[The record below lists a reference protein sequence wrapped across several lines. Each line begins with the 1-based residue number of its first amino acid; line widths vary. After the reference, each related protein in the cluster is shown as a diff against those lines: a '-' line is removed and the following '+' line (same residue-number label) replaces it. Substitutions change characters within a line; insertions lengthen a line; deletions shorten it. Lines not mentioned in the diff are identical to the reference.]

1 MCNMTVSWYY
11 IFFLVMIIVVSA
23 IVMGKQ
29 YDYKPK
35 NKNVELLVN
44 LFVYFLSGISL
55 SFVLFNGL
63 LTWWTILLSLVIGV
77 IVSFSLAVVLNRETR
92 LYDDGAQYTTE
103 ELIGKHGI
111 ISSLYGPAQYL
122 GKLED
127 DNKTDIVVTIYE
139 ECKPGDM
146 FEIKE
151 INGEGIIAKII
162 KF

>member
-1 MCNMTVSWYY
+1 MVVSWYY
-11 IFFLVMIIVVSA
+11 IFFLVMIIVVST

-35 NKNVELLVN
+35 NKNIELLVN
-44 LFVYFLSGISL
+44 LFIYFLSGVSF

-63 LTWWTILLSLVIGV
+63 VIWWTILLSLVIGV
-77 IVSFSLAVVLNRETR
+77 IVSFSLAAVLNRETR
-92 LYDDGAQYTTE
+92 LYDDSAQYTTE

-139 ECKPGDM
+139 SCKPGDM

-162 KF
+162 EI

>member
-1 MCNMTVSWYY
+1 
-11 IFFLVMIIVVSA
+11 MIIVVSA

-63 LTWWTILLSLVIGV
+63 VTWWTILLSLVIGI
-77 IVSFSLAVVLNRETR
+77 IVSFSLAAVLNRETR
-92 LYDDGAQYTTE
+92 LYDDSAQYTTD
-103 ELIGKHGI
+103 ELIGKRGVV
-111 ISSLYGPAQYL
+111 SSLYGPGQYL
-122 GKLED
+122 GKLQDE
-127 DNKTDIVVTIYE
+127 NSTDIVVTIYE
-139 ECKPGDM
+139 SCKPGDI

-151 INGEGIIAKII
+151 INGEGIIAKVLL
-162 KF
+162 

>member
-1 MCNMTVSWYY
+1 MTVSWYY
-11 IFFLVMIIVVSA
+11 IFFLVMIIVVST
-23 IVMGKQ
+23 IVMSKQ

-35 NKNVELLVN
+35 NKNIELLSN
-44 LFVYFLSGISL
+44 LFIYFLSGVSL

-77 IVSFSLAVVLNRETR
+77 IVSFSLAAVLNRETR
-92 LYDDGAQYTTE
+92 LYDDSAKYTTE

-146 FEIKE
+146 FEIEK
-151 INGEGIIAKII
+151 INGEGIIAKIV

>member
-1 MCNMTVSWYY
+1 MTVSWYY
-11 IFFLVMIIVVSA
+11 IFFLVMIIVVST
-23 IVMGKQ
+23 IVMSKQ

-63 LTWWTILLSLVIGV
+63 LTWWTILLSLVIGI
-77 IVSFSLAVVLNRETR
+77 IVSFSLAAVLNRETR
-92 LYDDGAQYTTE
+92 LYDDSAQYTTD

-146 FEIKE
+146 FEVKE

>member
-1 MCNMTVSWYY
+1 
-11 IFFLVMIIVVSA
+11 MIIVVSA
-23 IVMGKQ
+23 IVMSKQ

-44 LFVYFLSGISL
+44 LFVYFLSGVSL
-55 SFVLFNGL
+55 SFILFNGL
-63 LTWWTILLSLVIGV
+63 VTWWTILLSLVIGV
-77 IVSFSLAVVLNRETR
+77 IVSFSLAAVLNRETR
-92 LYDDGAQYTTE
+92 LYDDSAQNTTE

-111 ISSLYGPAQYL
+111 VSSLYGPAQYL

-139 ECKPGDM
+139 SCKPGDM

-151 INGEGIIAKII
+151 INGEGIIAKVLL
-162 KF
+162 

>member
-1 MCNMTVSWYY
+1 MTVSWCY
-11 IFFLVMIIVVSA
+11 IFFLVMIIVVST
-23 IVMGKQ
+23 IVMSKQ

-44 LFVYFLSGISL
+44 LFVYFLSGVSL

-63 LTWWTILLSLVIGV
+63 VTWWTILLSLVIGI
-77 IVSFSLAVVLNRETR
+77 IVSFSLAAVLNRETR
-92 LYDDGAQYTTE
+92 LYDDSAQYTTE
-103 ELIGKHGI
+103 ELIGKRGVV
-111 ISSLYGPAQYL
+111 SSLYGPAQYL

-146 FEIKE
+146 FEVKE

>member
-1 MCNMTVSWYY
+1 MTVSWYY

-63 LTWWTILLSLVIGV
+63 LTWWTIFLSLVIGV
-77 IVSFSLAVVLNRETR
+77 IVSFSLAAVLNRETR
-92 LYDDGAQYTTE
+92 LYDDSAQYTTE

-122 GKLED
+122 GKLKD
-127 DNKTDIVVTIYE
+127 DNKTDIVVIIYE

>member
-55 SFVLFNGL
+55 SLVLFNGL
-63 LTWWTILLSLVIGV
+63 VTWWTILLSLVIGI
-77 IVSFSLAVVLNRETR
+77 IVSFFLAAVLNRETR
-92 LYDDGAQYTTE
+92 LYDDSAQYTTE

-146 FEIKE
+146 FEIEK

-162 KF
+162 KI

>member
-1 MCNMTVSWYY
+1 MTVSWYY

-23 IVMGKQ
+23 IVMSKQ

-35 NKNVELLVN
+35 NKSVELLVN

-63 LTWWTILLSLVIGV
+63 VTWWTILLSLVIGI
-77 IVSFSLAVVLNRETR
+77 IVSFSLAAVLNRETR
-92 LYDDGAQYTTE
+92 LYDDSAQYTTE

-111 ISSLYGPAQYL
+111 ISSLYGPAQYI

-127 DNKTDIVVTIYE
+127 NNKTDIVVTIYE

-146 FEIKE
+146 FEVEK

>member
-1 MCNMTVSWYY
+1 MEVPWYY

-44 LFVYFLSGISL
+44 LFVYFLSGVSL

-63 LTWWTILLSLVIGV
+63 VTWWTILLSLVIGV
-77 IVSFSLAVVLNRETR
+77 IVSFSLAAVLNRETR
-92 LYDDGAQYTTE
+92 LYDDSAQYTTD
-103 ELIGKHGI
+103 ELIGKRGVV
-111 ISSLYGPAQYL
+111 SSLYGPGQYL
-122 GKLED
+122 GKLQDE
-127 DNKTDIVVTIYE
+127 NSTDIVVTIYE
-139 ECKPGDM
+139 SCKPGDM

-151 INGEGIIAKII
+151 INGEGIISKII
-162 KF
+162 S

>member
-77 IVSFSLAVVLNRETR
+77 IVSFSLAAVLNRETR
-92 LYDDGAQYTTE
+92 LYDDSAQYTTE

-127 DNKTDIVVTIYE
+127 DNKTDIVVIIYE

>member
-1 MCNMTVSWYY
+1 MTVSWYY

-23 IVMGKQ
+23 IVMSKQ

-63 LTWWTILLSLVIGV
+63 VTWWTILLSLVIGV
-77 IVSFSLAVVLNRETR
+77 IVSFSLAAVLNRETR
-92 LYDDGAQYTTE
+92 LYDDSAQYTTE

-139 ECKPGDM
+139 SCKPGDI

-151 INGEGIIAKII
+151 INGEGIIAKVLL
-162 KF
+162 

>member
-1 MCNMTVSWYY
+1 MTVSWYY

-23 IVMGKQ
+23 IVMSKQ

-44 LFVYFLSGISL
+44 LFVYFLSGVSL

-77 IVSFSLAVVLNRETR
+77 IVSFSLAAVLNRETR
-92 LYDDGAQYTTE
+92 LYDDKGPYNTTDD
-103 ELIGKHGI
+103 LIGKRGVV
-111 ISSLYGPAQYL
+111 SSLYGPAQYL

-127 DNKTDIVVTIYE
+127 DNKTDIIVTIYE
-139 ECKPGDM
+139 SCKPGDM

>member
-1 MCNMTVSWYY
+1 MCNMIVSWYY
-11 IFFLVMIIVVSA
+11 IFFLVMIIVVST
-23 IVMGKQ
+23 IVMSKQ

-35 NKNVELLVN
+35 NKNIELLAN
-44 LFVYFLSGISL
+44 LFLYFLSGVSL

-63 LTWWTILLSLVIGV
+63 LTWWTVLLSLLIGGA
-77 IVSFSLAVVLNRETR
+77 ISFSLAAVLNRETR
-92 LYDDGAQYTTE
+92 LYDDGPQYTTE

-111 ISSLYGPAQYL
+111 IFSLYGPAQYI

-146 FEIKE
+146 FEIEK

>member
-11 IFFLVMIIVVSA
+11 IFFLVMIIVVST

-44 LFVYFLSGISL
+44 LFVYFLSGVSL

-63 LTWWTILLSLVIGV
+63 LTWWTALLSLLIGV
-77 IVSFSLAVVLNRETR
+77 VISFSLAAVLNRETR
-92 LYDDGAQYTTE
+92 LYDDSAQYTTD

-146 FEIKE
+146 FEIEK

-162 KF
+162 KI

>member
-1 MCNMTVSWYY
+1 MTVPWYY
-11 IFFLVMIIVVSA
+11 TFFLIMAIVVSA
-23 IVMGKQ
+23 IIMGKQ

-35 NKNVELLVN
+35 NKNADLLLN
-44 LFVYFLSGISL
+44 LFIYFLSGISL
-55 SFVLFNGL
+55 SFVIFNGQL
-63 LTWWTILLSLVIGV
+63 VWWTILLSLLIGV
-77 IVSFSLAVVLNRETR
+77 VVSFSLAAVLNRKTR
-92 LYDDGAQYTTE
+92 LYDDSAQYTTE

-151 INGEGIIAKII
+151 INGEGIIAKVLL
-162 KF
+162 

>member
-1 MCNMTVSWYY
+1 MTVSWYY

-23 IVMGKQ
+23 IVMSKQ

-63 LTWWTILLSLVIGV
+63 VTWWTILLSLVIGI
-77 IVSFSLAVVLNRETR
+77 IVSFSLAAVLNRETR
-92 LYDDGAQYTTE
+92 LYDDSAQYTTDD
-103 ELIGKHGI
+103 LIGKRGAV
-111 ISSLYGPAQYL
+111 SSLYGPGQYL
-122 GKLED
+122 GKLQDE
-127 DNKTDIVVTIYE
+127 NSTDIVVTIYE
-139 ECKPGDM
+139 SCKPGDI

-151 INGEGIIAKII
+151 INGEGIIAKVLL
-162 KF
+162 